1 MYIVHSIMTLGEMNG
16 RDQTP
21 ASQPMGVEASCINF
35 LVVYHKIDMPA
46 QMNPY
51 YTSYIPSFPQM
62 SLRKL
67 FVGQIPKTMKEEEVV
82 KIFSDSFTI
91 YSAYIIRDRV
101 TQDHKGN
108 CQLIHIHSIG
118 CAFICVDSNS
128 ADALIEKYHNKYKC
142 EGVRLANGLQD

>member
-1 MYIVHSIMTLGEMNG
+1 MNG

-21 ASQPMGVEASCINF
+21 AAQPMGVEASCIIR
-35 LVVYHKIDMPA
+35 LVVYHSIDMPA

-51 YTSYIPSFPQM
+51 YTSYIPTFPQV
-62 SLRKL
+62 SWRKL

-101 TQDHKGN
+101 TQEHKGSPY
-108 CQLIHIHSIG
+108 LIHIHIIG
-118 CAFICVDSNS
+118 CAFICVDVNS
-128 ADALIEKYHNKYKC
+128 ADALIEKYHNKYRC
-142 EGVRLANGLQD
+142 EGVRLNDRFQD